1 MQGGIIKRL
10 IRWGLALALLPLN
23 LGLTWAL
30 SELVRDSVGAARF
43 WVPLS
48 IGVAVWLFL
57 YNTCP
62 RPMWLYVFGHELTHA
77 LCALCCG
84 AKIQSF
90 KVGRRGGEV
99 RLSKSN
105 TFIALAPY
113 FLPLYAL
120 LWSLFLILIRWWFGA
135 SDWFG
140 PLLYAGL
147 GIAYSFHVT
156 LTVVILRIRQPDLV
170 GEGFFFSGTLIWFGN
185 AIVLLVAL
193 PLLTGSSGV
202 AEAIRLAAWRSLDVF
217 RFFCRWIQ

>member
-1 MQGGIIKRL
+1 MGSSTRPVAAEPWIDLGALRTRQGFSGSRSILGTL
-10 IRWGLALALLPLN
+10 IDRCRGLAFSLQHLSTPDVVICL
-23 LGLTWAL
+23 WA
-30 SELVRDSVGAARF
+30 R
-43 WVPLS
+43 
-48 IGVAVWLFL
+48 
-57 YNTCP
+57 
-62 RPMWLYVFGHELTHA
+62 THA
-77 LCALCCG
+77 R
-84 AKIQSF
+84 F

-202 AEAIRLAAWRSLDVF
+202 AEAIRLAAWRSLDVV